1 MNDCVAPLA
10 SVVPAGEAGLETA
23 DAVAVPVTA
32 TKGAGSGASTIPA
45 PPLFVACSVSWSCC
59 SPAESVERLSEAESE
74 SCAGCCTVTGLA
86 AAGPGASAVALF
98 ASTPLAEAEKES
110 APLPETSY
118 CQVYVADA
126 PPASS
131 VPAVEAGAEATVAA
145 ALPVAKMV
153 GAGSALR
160 RTAAPPALLSDSA
173 SETRCSP
180 AETVPGVAAAEIESA
195 AGACTVTVCE
205 VTGVGTMAV
214 PVFASLPLAP
224 AVKASV
230 PEPDSK

>member
-23 DAVAVPVTA
+23 DALAVPVTA
-32 TKGAGSGASTIPA
+32 IEGAGSGASTIPA

-74 SCAGCCTVTGLA
+74 SFAGCCTVTGPA
-86 AAGPGASAVALF
+86 AAGPDASGVPLF

-145 ALPVAKMV
+145 ALPVGERV
-153 GAGSALR
+153 GAGSASR
-160 RTAAPPALLSDSA
+160 RTAAPPALPSESA

-180 AETVPGVAAAEIESA
+180 AEAFAGVAEAVRSEEHTSELQSP
-195 AGACTVTVCE
+195 VHLVCR
-205 VTGVGTMAV
+205 
-214 PVFASLPLAP
+214 LL
-224 AVKASV
+224 
-230 PEPDSK
+230 

>member
-1 MNDCVAPLA
+1 ML
-10 SVVPAGEAGLETA
+10 PAGEAGLETA
-23 DAVAVPVTA
+23 EALAVPVTA
-32 TKGAGSGASTIPA
+32 MEGAGSAANTIPA
-45 PPLFVACSVSWSCC
+45 PPLFVARSVSWSCC

-74 SCAGCCTVTGLA
+74 SFAGCCTVTGPA
-86 AAGPGASAVALF
+86 AAGPDASGV
-98 ASTPLAEAEKES
+98 PLAEAVKES
-110 APLPETSY
+110 TPLPETSY

-153 GAGSALR
+153 GAGSASR
-160 RTAAPPALLSDSA
+160 RTAAAPALLSDSA

-180 AETVPGVAAAEIESA
+180 AETVPGVAAAESESA
-195 AGACTVTVCE
+195 AGTCTVTVCE
-205 VTGVGTMAV
+205 VTGVGAMAF

-230 PEPDSK
+230 PEPDSE

>member
-98 ASTPLAEAEKES
+98 ASTPLAEA
-110 APLPETSY
+110 SY

-131 VPAVEAGAEATVAA
+131 VPAVEGGAEATVAT
-145 ALPVAKMV
+145 ALPVAERV
-153 GAGSALR
+153 GAGSASR
-160 RTAAPPALLSDSA
+160 RTAAPPALLSESA

-180 AETVPGVAAAEIESA
+180 AETFAGVAEAVSESIAGAGPSTRRPADASTVPERGPRLQRTEIASA
-195 AGACTVTVCE
+195 AFTAAAGFIEVSSPNTLTGA
-205 VTGVGTMAV
+205 
-214 PVFASLPLAP
+214 
-224 AVKASV
+224 
-230 PEPDSK
+230 

>member
-1 MNDCVAPLA
+1 MNDCIAPLA

-32 TKGAGSGASTIPA
+32 TKGAGSAASTIPA

-59 SPAESVERLSEAESE
+59 SPAESVERLSEAESA
-74 SCAGCCTVTGLA
+74 SLAGCCTITGPA
-86 AAGPGASAVALF
+86 AAGPGVSAVALF
-98 ASTPLAEAEKES
+98 ASAPLAEAEKES
-110 APLPETSY
+110 VPLPETSY

-131 VPAVEAGAEATVAA
+131 VPAGKAGAEATVAA
-145 ALPVAKMV
+145 ALPVAEMM
-153 GAGSALR
+153 GAGSASR
-160 RTAAPPALLSDSA
+160 RTAAPPALLSESA

-180 AETVPGVAAAEIESA
+180 AETVPGVAAAESESA
-195 AGACTVTVCE
+195 AGTCTVTVCE
-205 VTGVGTMAV
+205 VTGVGTMAF

-230 PEPDSK
+230 PAPDSE